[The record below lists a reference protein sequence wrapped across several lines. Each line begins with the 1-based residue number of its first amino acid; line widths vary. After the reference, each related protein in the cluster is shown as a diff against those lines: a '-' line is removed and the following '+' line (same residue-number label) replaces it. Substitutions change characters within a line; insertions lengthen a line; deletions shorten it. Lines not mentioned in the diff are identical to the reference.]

1 MSVAAAPTE
10 DFLGVARSFTARG
23 WRERPADPATA
34 RELQI
39 HHGLSPPAA
48 RALAARISGLEEAD
62 SFLKPRLKDLFPDP
76 SSFAGMD
83 EAAAAILDALAA
95 DKKVVVFADYDVDG
109 ATSAAQIVRWFRAL
123 GREMEIYVP
132 DRLTEGYGPSPA
144 AFRRLR
150 GEGADQIIAVD
161 CGATALDALAS
172 AEELGLEVVVI
183 DHHLMRE
190 APSGAAVIVNPNR
203 PDCGSGQGMLSASGV
218 TFVLLAA
225 LNREARRRGL
235 FEDRSEPDIRQWMDL
250 AALGAVCDVTQLIGF
265 NRALV
270 ALGLKAMS
278 KWSNPGLAALMAAA
292 KAPLR
297 PASVFD
303 AGFVLG
309 PRINAGGRIGRS
321 DLGARLLSTDDPAE
335 AQALAE
341 ELDVLNAGRRQ
352 VEKEIVEDAIRT
364 IERGANFDPDAA
376 ALVVAADD
384 WHPGVIG
391 IVAGRLRERYR
402 KPAVVIAVDRA
413 ADIGRGSGRSS
424 PGVNLGRAV
433 QEAYEFGMLLA
444 GGGHA
449 MAAGLSIRPSA
460 IPEFRVF
467 LVERLADEQTLAA
480 QVDALE
486 IDALISPRGAT
497 RELTE
502 EFARLAPFGPGV
514 PEPLVALAGVR
525 SEMASALNG
534 GHVRCQLS
542 DGQGRGL
549 KAIAWR
555 SADGELGRRLLSG
568 GGPLHVVGRLKAD
581 DWNGRR
587 SVQLEI
593 EDAADPRRVAS
604 A

>member
-1 MSVAAAPTE
+1 MSAVAPIA
-10 DFLGVARSFTARG
+10 DHFLGVSRSFTARG
-23 WRERPADPATA
+23 WRERPADPAHSQ
-34 RELQI
+34 ELQNRL
-39 HHGLSPPAA
+39 GLSPPAA
-48 RALAARISGLEEAD
+48 RALAARILAPEEAEA
-62 SFLKPRLKDLFPDP
+62 FLRPRLKDLFPDP

-83 EAAAAILDALAA
+83 EAAGRILDALVAELRI
-95 DKKVVVFADYDVDG
+95 VVFADYDVDG
-109 ATSAAQIVRWFRAL
+109 ATSAAQIVRWFRAF
-123 GREMEIYVP
+123 GHSADIYVP

-150 GEGADQIIAVD
+150 ADGAELIIAVD

-172 AEELGLEVVVI
+172 AEDLGLQVVVI

-190 APSGAAVIVNPNR
+190 APNGTAVIVNPNR
-203 PDCGSGQGMLSASGV
+203 PDCGSGQGMLSAAGV

-235 FEDRSEPDIRQWMDL
+235 FEDKPEPDIRQWLDL
-250 AALGAVCDVTQLIGF
+250 AALGAICDVTQLVGF

-278 KWSNPGLAALMAAA
+278 NWSNPGLAALMAAA
-292 KAPLR
+292 NAPER

-321 DLGARLLSTDDPAE
+321 DLGARLLSTDDPVE
-335 AQALAE
+335 ALALAQ
-341 ELDVLNAGRRQ
+341 ELDLLNVGRRQ

-376 ALVVAADD
+376 ALVVAGDD

-391 IVAGRLRERYR
+391 IVAGRIRERYR
-402 KPAVVIAVDRA
+402 KPTVVIGIDRA

-433 QEAYEFGMLLA
+433 HEAYDAGLLLT

-460 IPEFRVF
+460 IPDFRAF
-467 LVERLADEQTLAA
+467 LIERLSNEQTIAA
-480 QVDALE
+480 STDILD
-486 IDALISPRGAT
+486 IDALISPQGAT
-497 RELTE
+497 RELAD
-502 EFARLAPFGPGV
+502 EFAGLAPFGPGA
-514 PEPLVALAGVR
+514 PEPVVALAGVR
-525 SEMASALNG
+525 SEMASTLSG
-534 GHVRCQLS
+534 GHVRCLLS
-542 DGQGRGL
+542 NGQGRGL

-555 SADGELGRRLLSG
+555 SADQELGRRLLD

-587 SVQLEI
+587 GVQLEI
-593 EDAADPRRVAS
+593 EDAADPRRVMHA
-604 A
+604 

>member
-1 MSVAAAPTE
+1 MSAAAPLT
-10 DFLGVARSFTARG
+10 DHFLGVARSFTARG
-23 WRERPADPATA
+23 WRERTADPAHTQ
-34 RELQI
+34 ELQNRL
-39 HHGLSPPAA
+39 GLSPPAA
-48 RALAARISGLEEAD
+48 RALAGRIAGPEEAEA
-62 SFLKPRLKDLFPDP
+62 FLRPRLKDLFPDP

-83 EAAAAILDALAA
+83 EAAATILDALAG
-95 DKKVVVFADYDVDG
+95 DIRIVVFADYDVDG

-123 GREMEIYVP
+123 GRETTIYVP

-144 AFRRLR
+144 AFRRLHA
-150 GEGADQIIAVD
+150 EGAELIIAVD

-172 AEELGLEVVVI
+172 AEDLGLQVVVI

-190 APSGAAVIVNPNR
+190 APSGSALIVNPNR
-203 PDCGSGQGMLSASGV
+203 PDCGSGQGVLSAAGV

-235 FEDRSEPDIRQWMDL
+235 FEDFPEPDIRQWLDL
-250 AALGAVCDVTQLIGF
+250 AALGAICDVTQLVGF

-278 KWSNPGLAALMAAA
+278 SWSNPGLAALMAAA
-292 KAPLR
+292 KAPER

-321 DLGARLLSTDDPAE
+321 DLGARLLSTDDPEEAE
-335 AQALAE
+335 TLAQ
-341 ELDVLNAGRRQ
+341 ELDLLNVGRRQ

-376 ALVVAADD
+376 ALVVAGDD

-402 KPAVVIAVDRA
+402 KPTVVIGIDRA

-424 PGVNLGRAV
+424 PGVNLGRAIH
-433 QEAYEFGMLLA
+433 EAFDAGLLLT

-460 IPEFRVF
+460 IPDFRAF
-467 LVERLADEQTLAA
+467 LVDRLSGEQASAALADVL
-480 QVDALE
+480 D
-486 IDALISPRGAT
+486 IDALISPQSAT
-497 RELTE
+497 RELADE
-502 EFARLAPFGPGV
+502 LAGLAPFGPGA

-542 DGQGRGL
+542 NGQGRGL

-555 SADGELGRRLLSG
+555 STDQELGRRLLD

-581 DWNGRR
+581 DWNGGR

-593 EDAADPRRVAS
+593 EDAADPRRLAQ